1 MLLHEYFDAIQSIIK
16 GYSRANLILASEIN
30 IDFRTDKI
38 GIIQGSIDFI
48 DESSLHF
55 TEYLDL
61 RYGIDKL
68 TYSFH
73 YQERNGETDLQI
85 RQCTA

>member
-38 GIIQGSIDFI
+38 GIIQGPSILSTNHPSILPNISTFV
-48 DESSLHF
+48 
-55 TEYLDL
+55 
-61 RYGIDKL
+61 
-68 TYSFH
+68 
-73 YQERNGETDLQI
+73 
-85 RQCTA
+85 TASIN